1 MLNKVEDSRTK
12 EKQMNEVCHK
22 MAQMAEAAYLDG
34 KEAKRA
40 YRDIGYKGHEF
51 FENDGAQCH
60 AIWDNDNYVL
70 AFRGTEPDELS
81 DLLAD
86 LNAIPRG
93 AMTHGLVHSG
103 FRGELDKLWDMVV
116 AHHGQGHQHKK
127 LWITGHSLGAAMATI
142 ATSRFE
148 ETQKVEQL
156 TTFGSPRV
164 GTRKFVKNI
173 ETPHMR
179 FVNNNDIV
187 TKVPLALMGYKH
199 HGTLQYINF
208 YGNIRKL
215 TAWQMIKDKWR
226 GWKSGILDGA
236 KDHGMA
242 NYVKHL
248 GKNV

>member
-1 MLNKVEDSRTK
+1 MSKI
-12 EKQMNEVCHK
+12 CAK
-22 MAQMAEAAYLDG
+22 MAKLAEIAYLDG
-34 KEAKRA
+34 EEAKPRTKSL
-40 YRDIGYKGHEF
+40 GYPNHKF
-51 FENDGAQCH
+51 FSNDGAQCH
-60 AIWDNDNYVL
+60 VVWNDEEYVI
-70 AFRGTEPDELS
+70 AFRGTEPSELS

-103 FRGELDKLWDMVV
+103 FRGEADKLWLFLKN
-116 AHHGQGHQHKK
+116 HHQKHAKGKFY
-127 LWITGHSLGAAMATI
+127 ITGHSLGGAMATI

-148 ETQKVEQL
+148 EFTKVDQL

-164 GTRKFVKNI
+164 GTRKFVKHI

-179 FVNNNDIV
+179 YVNNNDLV

-215 TAWQMIKDKWR
+215 TAWQMLKDRWR
-226 GWKSGILDGA
+226 GWKSGLLDGA
-236 KDHGMA
+236 KDHGMD
-242 NYVKHL
+242 NYVRCTE
-248 GKNV
+248 KNQ

>member
-1 MLNKVEDSRTK
+1 MQNI
-12 EKQMNEVCHK
+12 CFK
-22 MAQMAEAAYLDG
+22 MAQLAEIAYLDK
-34 KEAKRA
+34 KEAAAFKQGF
-40 YRDIGYKGHEF
+40 GYTGHKF

-60 AIWDNDNYVL
+60 AFWNKEEYLL
-70 AFRGTEPDELS
+70 AFRGTEPDELT

-103 FRGELDKLWDMVV
+103 FRGECDKLWDDIVR
-116 AHHGQGHQHKK
+116 HHGKGHQNKK
-127 LWITGHSLGAAMATI
+127 LYITGHSLGAAMATI
-142 ATSRFE
+142 VTSRFE
-148 ETQKVEQL
+148 EVQKVEQL

-164 GTRKFVKNI
+164 GTRNFVKNI
-173 ETPHMR
+173 ETKHMR

-215 TAWQMIKDKWR
+215 TTWQMIKDKWR
-226 GWKSGILDGA
+226 GWKSGLLDGA

-242 NYVKHL
+242 NYVKAL
-248 GKNV
+248 AKQKES

>member
-1 MLNKVEDSRTK
+1 MNKT
-12 EKQMNEVCHK
+12 CYT
-22 MAQMAEAAYLDG
+22 MAQLAEIAYCDGAEAKKRG
-34 KEAKRA
+34 KS
-40 YRDIGYKGHEF
+40 IGFGGHQF
-51 FENDGAQCH
+51 FDFDGAQCH
-60 AIWDNDNYVL
+60 AFWNKSEIVI

-103 FRGELDKLWDMVV
+103 FRGELDKLWDVV
-116 AHHGQGHQHKK
+116 VECLSNHKDK
-127 LWITGHSLGAAMATI
+127 AVYITGHSLGAAMATI
-142 ATSRFE
+142 ATSRVE
-148 ETQKVEQL
+148 ERREVVQL

-164 GTRKFVKNI
+164 GTRSFVKNI
-173 ETPHMR
+173 STPHMR

-208 YGNIRKL
+208 YGNIRPL
-215 TAWQMIKDKWR
+215 TTWHMIKDKWR

-242 NYVKHL
+242 NYVTHL
-248 GKNV
+248 EKYDGNA

>member
-1 MLNKVEDSRTK
+1 
-12 EKQMNEVCHK
+12 MNDVCHT
-22 MAQMAEAAYLDG
+22 MAKLAQIAYMDG
-34 KEAKRA
+34 KEAK
-40 YRDIGYKGHEF
+40 GEGKKLGFTGHKF

-60 AIWDNDNYVL
+60 AFWNKETFVL
-70 AFRGTEPDELS
+70 SFRGTEPDELS
-81 DLLAD
+81 DVLAD

-103 FRGELDKLWDMVV
+103 FRGECDNVWEDV
-116 AHHGQGHQHKK
+116 KK
-127 LWITGHSLGAAMATI
+127 CQANHEGKTFYITGHSLGAAMATI

-148 ETQKVEQL
+148 EFTKVEQL

-173 ETPHMR
+173 STPHMR
-179 FVNNNDIV
+179 FVNNNDLV
-187 TKVPLALMGYKH
+187 TKVPLFIMGYKH
-199 HGTLQYINF
+199 HGVLQYINF

-242 NYVKHL
+242 NYVKHTEP
-248 GKNV
+248 K